1 MNRQEKAEL
10 IQEITNGLSAS
21 QAALLV
27 GYKGLTVS
35 TLQGL
40 RKDLRAKGGSLKIA
54 KARLMKRAVENVQPA
69 QSLIPHLHD
78 QIGMVL
84 VSKDLSDVLKA
95 LHTFSKENAS
105 FSFVAGC
112 ADSKFLDKDM
122 LTRMAT
128 LPSREVLL
136 AQLCGV
142 LKAPIAKFAFVLS
155 QVKEKKQ

>member
-27 GYKGLTVS
+27 GYKGLSVTK
-35 TLQGL
+35 LQGL
-40 RKDLRAKGGSLKIA
+40 RKDLRAQGSSLKIA
-54 KARLMKRAVENVQPA
+54 KARLMKRAVENVQPTE
-69 QSLIPHLHD
+69 SLIPHLHD

-84 VSKDLSDVLKA
+84 VSKDLSGVLKV
-95 LHTFSKENAS
+95 LHTFLEENEGLTL
-105 FSFVAGC
+105 VAGC
-112 ADSKFLDKDM
+112 ADSKFLDKNM

-128 LPSREVLL
+128 LPSKEVLL

-155 QVKEKKQ
+155 QIKEKKQ